1 MGLVNKTVN
10 IGDQQNKVDSPNTL
24 IELNLRE
31 TEILLSLIKSSTFKG
46 EDIEPLYNL
55 ILKLQQLYLIYKNI
69 K

>member
-55 ILKLQQLYLIYKNI
+55 ILKLQQLYLIYKNT